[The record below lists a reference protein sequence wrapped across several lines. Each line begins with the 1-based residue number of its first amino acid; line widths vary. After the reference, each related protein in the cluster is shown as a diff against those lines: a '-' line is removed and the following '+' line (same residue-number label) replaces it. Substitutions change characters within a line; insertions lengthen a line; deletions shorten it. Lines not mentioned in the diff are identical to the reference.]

1 MIQITFNPDGTA
13 EHLGDEHCP
22 AAKLLPS
29 AARRTVRASNIE
41 PCNWALRAAFHA
53 VRAAVGDKG
62 TLAAWT
68 RSWAC
73 LWRVRVVGGPVLPGC
88 YRDRGEAIAAEVKWL
103 EANRL

>member
-13 EHLGDEHCP
+13 EHLGDEHSA
-22 AAKLLPS
+22 AAKLLPN
-29 AARRTVRASNIE
+29 ATRRMARASHIE
-41 PCNWALRAAFHA
+41 PCHWALRVAFHA
-53 VRAAVGDKG
+53 FRAVSGDKDA
-62 TLAAWT
+62 LAAWT